1 MNFSTI
7 IIMVMAYVCIYIGT
21 EIIVRPRHV
30 RSSVNLEDLLNSSGK
45 FQSYFV
51 TCPSSSCTEWSIVNT
66 CFPVLCKLLPD
77 DYQSTIEKLRLLPQ
91 FLGTDQQ
98 QQLNSLI
105 PTTLTDVKMINEKII
120 TFIVITMSFSSSSGG
135 MQKLCD
141 IMDELTKSTSC
152 MQSGEHLL

>member
-1 MNFSTI
+1 
-7 IIMVMAYVCIYIGT
+7 
-21 EIIVRPRHV
+21 
-30 RSSVNLEDLLNSSGK
+30 
-45 FQSYFV
+45 
-51 TCPSSSCTEWSIVNT
+51 
-66 CFPVLCKLLPD
+66 LPD